1 MSTLTDKS
9 QWYAEAMAN
18 YAAEY
23 RLHVTKDGCFM
34 AWRKLRKADTPE
46 DRRWYF
52 NSDHCNWVG
61 EEHELF
67 NKPSNWDKMIE
78 DSVKALVSTG
88 LDIGSI
94 DLRCQSP
101 KRQDPDYKVIEVNS
115 APSLGEHGIE
125 IYNAELIKII
135 NDKIANYGRS

>member
-1 MSTLTDKS
+1 MSTLTEKC
-9 QWYAEAMAN
+9 QWYAETMAN

-23 RLHVTKDGCFM
+23 RLHCSKNGCFM

-61 EEHELF
+61 EDHELF
-67 NKPSNWDKMIE
+67 NKPTNWDKMCI
-78 DSVKALVSTG
+78 DSTNAILSTG
-88 LDIGSI
+88 LEIGCV

-101 KRQDPDYKVIEVNS
+101 KKQDPLYKIIEVNS
-115 APSLGEHGIE
+115 APALSEKGLNAYRVELARLISEKIE
-125 IYNAELIKII
+125 S
-135 NDKIANYGRS
+135 YGK